1 MNEYKDIPESINDW
15 LKLAENAV
23 CSTIIKISIPF

>member
-15 LKLAENAV
+15 LKLEDNAV
-23 CSTIIKISIPF
+23 CSTLIEIS